1 MKISCLQE
9 NLSRGLGVVGRAVAN
24 RATLP
29 VTQNVLLSIDQ
40 SMLKLSATNLE
51 IAITTWVG
59 AMIEEPGSIT
69 VPARLLT
76 EFVNSLPNDKIDLQ
90 LEQGSGL
97 LQISLGSSNAHINT
111 TDASE
116 FPPIPTVDD
125 GIPAAVDPV
134 VLKSAIARV
143 AFAAATEESRPVL
156 TGVELK
162 LNESQFT
169 MAAADGF
176 RLAVQ
181 HGALL
186 QPVPEE
192 ITVIIPA
199 RTMNELSRLI
209 SNQEEPVEILM
220 TPAKGQVM
228 FRVRGGDTVEIV
240 SQLLQGTFPNYEQL
254 IPQSYTTRA
263 IMDLPTVLR
272 AARTAS
278 IFARDGSNI
287 IRMHLIP
294 STSDEEPP
302 RAEISAQSEEVGDNQ
317 DLVDLDEIEGEEGK
331 IAFNSRYLLDVLS
344 VLEKGKVALET
355 TTSSSPGV
363 FKPTD
368 SAEYIH
374 VVMPMFV
381 QW

>member
-143 AFAAATEESRPVL
+143 AFAAAR
-156 TGVELK
+156 
-162 LNESQFT
+162 
-169 MAAADGF
+169 
-176 RLAVQ
+176 
-181 HGALL
+181 
-186 QPVPEE
+186 
-192 ITVIIPA
+192 
-199 RTMNELSRLI
+199 
-209 SNQEEPVEILM
+209 
-220 TPAKGQVM
+220 
-228 FRVRGGDTVEIV
+228 
-240 SQLLQGTFPNYEQL
+240 
-254 IPQSYTTRA
+254 
-263 IMDLPTVLR
+263 
-272 AARTAS
+272 
-278 IFARDGSNI
+278 
-287 IRMHLIP
+287 
-294 STSDEEPP
+294 
-302 RAEISAQSEEVGDNQ
+302 
-317 DLVDLDEIEGEEGK
+317 
-331 IAFNSRYLLDVLS
+331 
-344 VLEKGKVALET
+344 
-355 TTSSSPGV
+355 
-363 FKPTD
+363 
-368 SAEYIH
+368 
-374 VVMPMFV
+374 
-381 QW
+381 